1 MSWFK
6 NVLDICTGKEVT
18 NTEEALHFLQY
29 DHKNSKH

>member
-6 NVLDICTGKEVT
+6 YLLDICTGKDK